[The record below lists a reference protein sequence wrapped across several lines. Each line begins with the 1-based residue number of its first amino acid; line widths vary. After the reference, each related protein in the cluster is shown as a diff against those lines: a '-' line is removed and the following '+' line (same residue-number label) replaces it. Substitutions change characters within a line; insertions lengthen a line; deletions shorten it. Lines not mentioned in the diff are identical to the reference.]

1 MVSLPTQIPTN
12 VQNPYNTLREKKST
26 SQNSTVVLISS
37 NNWTLRFQV
46 LVTSTIGRVVGIV
59 VYLLRLPPQRPVK
72 EAEMFGRLVKQL
84 HGCG

>member
-1 MVSLPTQIPTN
+1 M
-12 VQNPYNTLREKKST
+12 
-26 SQNSTVVLISS
+26 
-37 NNWTLRFQV
+37 